1 MPNDKRQ
8 DGETVIRHSSFEL
21 RHSSFIRHS
30 FVIRT
35 MADSS
40 TILDVTDATFQ
51 QDVIERSH
59 EVPVVVDFWAPWCA
73 PCRMLGPM
81 LERAAREAAGK
92 FVLAKID
99 IDRSPGLANAF
110 GVSSIPLVVALRG
123 GQIIDSFLGVL
134 SQRELEEWLQRI
146 QPSQAE
152 QLESE
157 AQGLEAGDPVA
168 AEAKYRAA
176 LELAPTDAA
185 AQIGLARALLAQGRL
200 EESQKILDELASR
213 GFLEAEAEALAADL
227 ALRRFAVELPDV
239 EAVRRAAAAAPA
251 DPQRQLD
258 LAKALAGAGEYE
270 QALKAA
276 LEVVRR
282 DRQGA
287 GEAARRVMVHL
298 FRRLGEEHDL
308 TSEYRRKLSAALY

>member
-1 MPNDKRQ
+1 
-8 DGETVIRHSSFEL
+8 
-21 RHSSFIRHS
+21 
-30 FVIRT
+30 

-227 ALRRFAVELPDV
+227 ALRRFAAELPDV

>member
-1 MPNDKRQ
+1 
-8 DGETVIRHSSFEL
+8 
-21 RHSSFIRHS
+21 
-30 FVIRT
+30 